1 MGGSMGS
8 SRTHGSIY
16 KLLLTSR
23 TASKAFKTEAKYDR
37 ISSNLQSLLHS
48 AAALGDHNMCRELIE
63 VWRYSIEQVDWMGQ
77 KPIHFA
83 LGGGHVHLFH
93 HMVTQWSSDLGPHDS
108 LFQTAMFS
116 ELYGQGSLLE
126 SFRVLV
132 EDLGCDINTTNT
144 NGRTIF
150 HHQYFGYKVMQVV
163 NELGLSVNWNKRD
176 SEEETFIHSNP
187 RWLRDPRLLIVYL
200 QQSQLSI
207 NTRDSRGRSPLHSYC
222 VDLPT
227 LRSDFTFDVRM
238 PLDFGA
244 DRHLEDSDG
253 RTVIDGTF

>member
-1 MGGSMGS
+1 
-8 SRTHGSIY
+8 
-16 KLLLTSR
+16 
-23 TASKAFKTEAKYDR
+23 
-37 ISSNLQSLLHS
+37 
-48 AAALGDHNMCRELIE
+48 
-63 VWRYSIEQVDWMGQ
+63 
-77 KPIHFA
+77 
-83 LGGGHVHLFH
+83 
-93 HMVTQWSSDLGPHDS
+93 
-108 LFQTAMFS
+108 MFS

-132 EDLGCDINTTNT
+132 EDLGCDMNITNT
-144 NGRTIF
+144 NSRTIF

-253 RTVIDGTF
+253 RTVIDVCISALDDRMGRGLFRSKRSEFLDETIKLLASYSTVAIDPRKVDLHYDSEKWLDPIGWHSRYRYP